1 MYERSFIGARYID
14 VDMRRPNPRM
24 SGVWSSK
31 PRVEARG
38 PSPRRRWRMR
48 RCWCRCSAVE
58 WQRRGRSFSRCAC
71 PQCSRRTCFPLTHVV
86 GAATSCAS
94 SPRAAAGARASE
106 RFIATACGGGDE
118 RSSSMCA
125 KCKQLANPMLAS
137 CSRKYL
143 ARKYINSQF
152 ATTTPLCIWLDLER
166 DGEDDPMSKNGRSYR
181 TNATEAHIEDSR
193 TTNWREALLL
203 VLCRLLLEV
212 SDMYPVRSFL

>member
-1 MYERSFIGARYID
+1 MNEASLGQDID
-14 VDMRRPNPRM
+14 VDMRRPNPRN

-48 RCWCRCSAVE
+48 RCCCRCSAVE

-71 PQCSRRTCFPLTHVV
+71 CPLQCSRRTCFPLTTHVV

-94 SPRAAAGARASE
+94 SPRAACRRRRQGQREVHHYCLWGAGE
-106 RFIATACGGGDE
+106 ATSAPPP
-118 RSSSMCA
+118 CA
-125 KCKQLANPMLAS
+125 KCKQLTIPMLAS
-137 CSRKYL
+137 CSKKYL

-166 DGEDDPMSKNGRSYR
+166 DGGDDSMSKNGRS
-181 TNATEAHIEDSR
+181 
-193 TTNWREALLL
+193 
-203 VLCRLLLEV
+203 
-212 SDMYPVRSFL
+212 